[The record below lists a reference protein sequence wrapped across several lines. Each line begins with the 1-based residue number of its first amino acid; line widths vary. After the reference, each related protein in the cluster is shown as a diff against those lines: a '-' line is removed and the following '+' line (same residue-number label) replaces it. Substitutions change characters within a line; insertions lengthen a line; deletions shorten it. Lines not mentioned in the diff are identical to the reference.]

1 MLTSL
6 HPGEREGGRVVKGLT
21 SDYQLT
27 LPAILRRAEALY
39 GPKEI
44 VTRRPDK
51 SFHRYAYADFVRRAK
66 KLAVALGELG
76 LEKSDRVAT
85 LAWNNHQHLEAYFGV
100 PCSGMVLHT
109 INPRLS
115 ADDLAYIINHAEDR
129 VLLVDETTVGL
140 LDGFGDQVDLDHV
153 FVLSADGSA
162 PEGLESYEELLS
174 GADEDRF
181 EYPAFDENDAAAMC
195 YTSGTTGRPK
205 GALYSHRAIC
215 LHSMASAMTDMLGIR
230 ERDVVMPVVPM
241 FHVNAWGLP
250 FTSTLVGAKQVLPGP
265 HLDPESLLEDMSNE
279 KVTITAGVPTIF
291 LGVLRK
297 LDENP
302 DAYDLSSVRDMI
314 IGGSAAPE
322 GMIRAFEERHGLH
335 VLHAWGMSETT
346 PLGTV
351 CNLSSLT
358 DGASEEERYKVQAK
372 QGPPGPFIEVRARGD
387 EDFVPWDGESMGELE
402 VRGPWVSGA
411 YFNTEEGQE
420 KFIEDGWFKTGD
432 IVTIDEN
439 GYVEIQDRTKDL
451 IKSGGE
457 WISSVALENA
467 LVAHDAVAEAAVIA
481 VPDERWGERPLGVV
495 VLKEDAEATEEELV
509 SHLAA
514 DHPKWSLPD
523 AIEFVD
529 EIPHTATGKA
539 LKMALRERYSAT
551 RKPRA
556 SLG

>member
-1 MLTSL
+1 
-6 HPGEREGGRVVKGLT
+6 VKGLT

-27 LPAILRRAEALY
+27 LPAMLGRAEALF

-44 VTRRPDK
+44 VTRRPDR
-51 SFHRYAYADFVRRAK
+51 SFHRYTYADFVRRAK

-85 LAWNNHQHLEAYFGV
+85 LAWNSYQHLEAYFGV

-109 INPRLS
+109 INPRLNPEDI
-115 ADDLAYIINHAEDR
+115 AFIINHAEDR
-129 VLLVDETTVGL
+129 VLLVDETMVEL
-140 LDGFGDQVDLDHV
+140 LDGFKDRVDLDHV
-153 FVLSADGSA
+153 FILSTDGSA
-162 PEGLESYEELLS
+162 PDGLESYEELLES
-174 GADEDRF
+174 ADEERF
-181 EYPAFDENDAAAMC
+181 EYPDFHEDDAAAMC

-250 FTSTLVGAKQVLPGP
+250 FTSTLVGAKQVMPGP
-265 HLDPESLLEDMSNE
+265 HLDPESLLENMANE

-291 LGVLRK
+291 FGILRK
-297 LDENP
+297 LDDDPE
-302 DAYDLSSVRDMI
+302 AYDLSSLRAMV

-322 GMIRAFEERHGLH
+322 GMIRAFQERHGLH
-335 VLHAWGMSETT
+335 VLHAWGMTETT

-351 CNLSSLT
+351 CNLSSQL
-358 DGASEEERYKVQAK
+358 DDVPEDERYRIKAK
-372 QGPPGPFIEVRARGD
+372 QGLPGPFIELRARGD
-387 EDFVPWDGESMGELE
+387 EGFVPWDGESMGELE
-402 VRGPWVSGA
+402 IRGPWVSGA
-411 YFNTEEGQE
+411 YFNTEEGSD
-420 KFIEDGWFKTGD
+420 KFTEDGWFKTGD
-432 IVTIDEN
+432 IVTIEPN

-457 WISSVALENA
+457 WISSVALENS
-467 LVAHDAVAEAAVIA
+467 LMAHDAVAEAAVIA
-481 VPDERWGERPLGVV
+481 ISDERWGERPLGVV
-495 VLKEDAEATEEELV
+495 VLKDAAEATQEDLL

-539 LKMALRERYSAT
+539 LKMELRERYSDYTPA
-551 RKPRA
+551 K
-556 SLG
+556 G